1 MTSHPDYLLV
11 GAMFGKQWVQ
21 GEVPPLLPAAPPTEN
36 ENWDSSVVVHGDWMR
51 VPAERRHSGWNSV
64 ERQWDGGAGGSTVR
78 DDSRAQSKAQAPERL
93 RYPQSGNEQL
103 LTIELRCSG
112 IPGPSG
118 DGFCKLQ
125 PTLSLPAPALEL
137 DFRMVL
143 ELSDATATVA
153 AGDHFKKY
161 TTFTEGV
168 WSGSLGRGTRGDQE
182 AMDMT
187 VDSALAIQ
195 VESKYRLR
203 TADEPPA
210 IIDCRTR
217 GFLTA
222 PAQIMDNLRDSEKS
236 RTVDP
241 RMYRYRVFITMR
253 TADARYA
260 DRVNTGMWVGT
271 CLWDVAKVVYE

>member
-1 MTSHPDYLLV
+1 MTSHPDHLLV

-36 ENWDSSVVVHGDWMR
+36 ENWDPSVVVHGDWMR

-64 ERQWDGGAGGSTVR
+64 ERQWGGGGGAVGVGSADR
-78 DDSRAQSKAQAPERL
+78 EDAPAPE
-93 RYPQSGNEQL
+93 SGN
-103 LTIELRCSG
+103 
-112 IPGPSG
+112 PGPSG

-125 PTLSLPAPALEL
+125 PTLSLPAPRLEL

-168 WSGSLGRGTRGDQE
+168 WSGKLGSGIMIEGGQE

-187 VDSALAIQ
+187 VDSAMATQ

-222 PAQIMDNLRDSEKS
+222 PAQIMDDLRDSEKS

-271 CLWDVAKVVYE
+271 CLWDVAKVVYDAYRVV